1 VRPVQTVLG
10 PRDGDT
16 LHVVDA
22 HAHLWIGAGPD
33 GSPRLEDEELA
44 LRELRELRSAGGQAL
59 IDCQPGGCGRDGAVL
74 RRMMEAS
81 GIAVVAVTGF
91 HLRRHYLPD
100 TGPWANPGGALEVF
114 AGELREGLAE
124 EPAARAGVVKCAW
137 TGAGDCER
145 ALLDAGLEA
154 ARREGAPVL
163 VHTERGEAVERLC
176 ELVVDAGVAP
186 GRVQLSHVDKRPDHG
201 LHLELARAGFVLG
214 YDTFLR
220 PKYRPDEGVWPLLDA
235 LVREGLWRQATLG
248 TDLADSAAWHAAG
261 GPGLRALPLDV
272 VGRLRR
278 AGVEGAALRALAG
291 GNAVRLLE
299 RRVQVAA

>member
-1 VRPVQTVLG
+1 MRLVQTVLG
-10 PRDGDT
+10 PRDGET
-16 LHVVDA
+16 LGVVDA
-22 HAHLWIGAGPD
+22 HAHLWIGAGPE
-33 GSPRLEDEELA
+33 GSPRLEDEDLA
-44 LRELRELRSAGGQAL
+44 LRELRELRAAGGGAL
-59 IDCQPGGCGRDGAVL
+59 IDCQPGGCGRNGTVL
-74 RRMMEAS
+74 RRLMEAS
-81 GIAVVAVTGF
+81 GVAVVAVTGF
-91 HLRRHYLPD
+91 HLRRHYLPG
-100 TGPWANPGGALEVF
+100 TGPWADPDGALESFV
-114 AGELREGLAE
+114 AELRDGLAE
-124 EPAARAGVVKCAW
+124 EPAARAGLVKCAW
-137 TGAGDCER
+137 TGAGEAER

-220 PKYRPDEGVWPLLDA
+220 PKYRPDEHVWPLLGA

-248 TDLADSAAWHAAG
+248 TDLVDHADWHAAG

-272 VGRLRR
+272 VGRLRG
-278 AGVEGAALRALAG
+278 AGVEGEALRALAG
-291 GNAVRLLE
+291 GNAVRLLSDGAP
-299 RRVQVAA
+299 VVA

>member
-1 VRPVQTVLG
+1 MRPVQTVLG
-10 PRDGDT
+10 PRDGET
-16 LHVVDA
+16 LRVVDA
-22 HAHLWIGAGPD
+22 HAHLWIGAGPE
-33 GSPRLEDEELA
+33 GSPRLEDEDLA
-44 LRELRELRSAGGQAL
+44 LRELRELRSAGGHAL

-74 RRMMEAS
+74 RRLMEAS
-81 GIAVVAVTGF
+81 GVAVVAVTGF

-100 TGPWANPGGALEVF
+100 TGPWADPDGALESF
-114 AGELREGLAE
+114 ARELRDGLAE

-137 TGAGDCER
+137 TGAEGAER

-220 PKYRPDEGVWPLLDA
+220 PKYRPDDGVWPLLGA

-248 TDLADSAAWHAAG
+248 TDLVDRAAWCASG

-278 AGVEGAALRALAG
+278 AGVEDAALRALAG
-291 GNAVRLLE
+291 GNAVRLL
-299 RRVQVAA
+299 RGSVQVAA